1 MLTGIEEIKLG
12 VLDRL
17 IERFMGIYGKETADL
32 LAAAVVNELFY
43 QHAADPIAQ
52 EFLSTNMHAVEKELS
67 NLKYDDQ
74 ICKVITQAIRIKAS
88 LIDEH
93 NNDALKAMY
102 DHIEKLT
109 RLEIFIPNEFT
120 PTPNLFLQ
128 MATEFYQS
136 K

>member
-1 MLTGIEEIKLG
+1 MLAGIEVIKLG

-17 IERFMGIYGKETADL
+17 IERFRGIYGKETADF
-32 LAAAVVNELFY
+32 LAAAVVNELFC
-43 QHAADPIAQ
+43 QKAADPLAR

-74 ICKVITQAIRIKAS
+74 ICKVITQAIRVKAS
-88 LIDEH
+88 LVDEH
-93 NNDALKAMY
+93 SNDMLKAM
-102 DHIEKLT
+102 DEHIDKLT
-109 RLEIFIPNEFT
+109 RLEIFISNEFT

-128 MATEFYQS
+128 MANEFYRS